1 MIYFSHARTAFKYG
15 LIKLGIKAGDKVLI
29 PNYICD
35 ALLQPIRQLGL
46 VPIYFPV
53 NDLLEP
59 QWNALDSL
67 VKTNLCRAIIM
78 VHYFGQP
85 QNIESYVIF
94 CRVHNLL
101 LLEDN
106 AHGFGGTINGKLL
119 GTYGDLGISSPRK
132 ILNTLSGGI
141 LYINGEVHE
150 PNLLPTYRLNYLEK
164 FLRNNIKR
172 WPNLKVFVQRLSKRL
187 PNFDDPN
194 IFTEPYV
201 DDQIADIKS
210 AYAISDAI
218 MSCSYEIIA
227 DERRKRWVAWSDICT
242 HIGIKPV
249 FDKVHPDSSPWAFP
263 AYVFSEL
270 QRIRLAEIAMKKGL
284 IIFPWPALPKE
295 LLYENSPSIK
305 RWRSITCIPLI

>member
-35 ALLQPIRQLGL
+35 ALLQPIRQLAL

-59 QWNALDSL
+59 QWNVMESL

-94 CRVHNLL
+94 CRAHNLL

-150 PNLLPTYRLNYLEK
+150 PTLLPTYRINYLEK
-164 FLRNNIKR
+164 FLRNNIKQ
-172 WPNLKVFVQRLSKRL
+172 WPKLKFFVQRSTKRL
-187 PNFDDPN
+187 PNFHDPN
-194 IFTEPYV
+194 LFIEPSVY
-201 DDQIADIKS
+201 DQIADIKS
-210 AYAISDAI
+210 ADAISDAI
-218 MSCSYEIIA
+218 MCCSYRMIA
-227 DERRKRWVAWSDICT
+227 DERRKKWVAWSDICT
-242 HIGIKPV
+242 HMGLKPV
-249 FDKVHPDSSPWAFP
+249 YSKVHPESSPWAFP
-263 AYVFSEL
+263 AYVLSEA
-270 QRIRLAEIAMKKGL
+270 QRIRLIEIAIKRGL

-295 LLYENSPSIK
+295 LLYANSISVK
-305 RWRSITCIPLI
+305 RWGSIICIPLL